1 MNNEIKAL
9 ISLLDDEDE
18 TIAINAMARLLEL
31 EPYLSDELG
40 QLQES
45 DNPLLRK
52 RGHQLQVALTLRARR
67 KLFFKEI
74 QSDNFD
80 FIVLLINFHL
90 LWFDNDSEP
99 KVFDEFIKFESSF
112 DENSKSSLKE
122 IAANMKL
129 REFNVVKDTTIYPE
143 IYCLGSILNEQIA
156 AQSVICALL
165 KYIMQNVTSTKIVR
179 FMDNFGL
186 VDDENILLLP
196 GNNWQITKL
205 PNDGEVE
212 YWDFRDILKYIGLT
226 LFSSAVNSD
235 SFRYVLTLAQ
245 TLTGDFTLDALSSLP
260 YPFCTPMDLDNFD
273 ITEENQEK
281 N

>member
-1 MNNEIKAL
+1 MDNEIKAL

-18 TIAINAMARLLEL
+18 NIALNAMARLLEL
-31 EPYLSDELG
+31 ESSLKDELG

-99 KVFDEFIKFESSF
+99 KLFDEFIKFDSSF
-112 DENSKSSLKE
+112 DANSKSSLKE
-122 IAANMKL
+122 IASNMKL
-129 REFNVVKDTTIYPE
+129 REFNVVKDSTIYPE
-143 IYCLGSILNEQIA
+143 IYCLGSILNEQVA

-165 KYIMQNVTSTKIVR
+165 KYIVQNHLDVKIIR

-186 VDDENILLLP
+186 LDKDNMALWP
-196 GNNWQITKL
+196 GNNWQITIL
-205 PNDGEVE
+205 PNDAEVE
-212 YWDFRDILKYIGLT
+212 YWNFRDILKYIGLT

-245 TLTGDFTLDALSSLP
+245 TLTGDYTLDALSSLP
-260 YPFCTPMDLDNFD
+260 YPFCTPKDLDNENYN
-273 ITEENQEK
+273 EEN
-281 N
+281 